1 MLLNNCQWNT
11 GILTCLYFS
20 SSYIHYSSLVNIERS
35 WAEPSGLNIRYIP
48 ALKHIGYIPAVK
60 IILNDRWSA
69 VITTRGCCREL
80 LGCWAL
86 FCILSSQ
93 QGGALT
99 CWPLQTL
106 ETFNFDID
114 VVNPLL
120 DESIYF
126 RKIRKIFFLD
136 LQRVLSLCNAPTWE
150 KLILL
155 SNSFVSVTST
165 PRRQI

>member
-1 MLLNNCQWNT
+1 MCAGGCCYFRPSKPHSGTLW

-114 VVNPLL
+114 VVNSLL
-120 DESIYF
+120 DESIYLYF
-126 RKIRKIFFLD
+126 HP
-136 LQRVLSLCNAPTWE
+136 LSLR
-150 KLILL
+150 IY
-155 SNSFVSVTST
+155 
-165 PRRQI
+165 